1 MYLCSLSCLFLS
13 FFSLREKKKKTKEK
27 KVKNRKEKSLAAKMA
42 RANKRRT
49 KLLTYRTLS
58 TMVRAAVFETVDI
71 GSIPV
76 EC

>member
-1 MYLCSLSCLFLS
+1 MEDFVLY
-13 FFSLREKKKKTKEK
+13 T
-27 KVKNRKEKSLAAKMA
+27 
-42 RANKRRT
+42 
-49 KLLTYRTLS
+49 LTCYSTLS

>member
-1 MYLCSLSCLFLS
+1 MLTFLPIFV
-13 FFSLREKKKKTKEK
+13 FFFPSGKKKTKEK

>member
-1 MYLCSLSCLFLS
+1 MYLCSLSI
-13 FFSLREKKKKTKEK
+13 FSKKTKRK
-27 KVKNRKEKSLAAKMA
+27 NRKNRKEKSLAAKMA

>member
-13 FFSLREKKKKTKEK
+13 FFGKKTKK